1 MIQSEG
7 VYRQKVVDF
16 GEEGREEGEGRD
28 FPGSPVAKTSLS
40 NAEGPGLIPGGGA
53 KILHASWPKNQ
64 NRNNIVTNSIKTF
77 KIVHIK
83 KNLREKKKGGSHCR
97 SNSPDPFQFSQ
108 TFWFLYLISLKA
120 LFIFFYLKS

>member
-1 MIQSEG
+1 ME
-7 VYRQKVVDF
+7 RK
-16 GEEGREEGEGRD
+16 EERRVRAGTS
-28 FPGSPVAKTSLS
+28 PGSPVAKTSLS

-83 KNLREKKKGGSHCR
+83 KNLREKKKGG
-97 SNSPDPFQFSQ
+97 FS
-108 TFWFLYLISLKA
+108 L
-120 LFIFFYLKS
+120 